1 MGKITKD
8 DSIVIKGLREAKQ
21 WSSRRLIREFPQKA
35 WSRASLDRLLSKID
49 ATGVTERDVEA
60 VVVDGRLR
68 RHKTSL
74 RLQIYVL
81 VIIVQ
86 HSPDGATE

>member
-8 DSIVIKGLREAKQ
+8 DLIMIKALREAKQ

-49 ATGVTERDVEA
+49 ATGVTEREISRQWSLTVGS
-60 VVVDGRLR
+60 DGTKHRYGCR
-68 RHKTSL
+68 FN
-74 RLQIYVL
+74 LQPGRGSTQYR
-81 VIIVQ
+81 
-86 HSPDGATE
+86 